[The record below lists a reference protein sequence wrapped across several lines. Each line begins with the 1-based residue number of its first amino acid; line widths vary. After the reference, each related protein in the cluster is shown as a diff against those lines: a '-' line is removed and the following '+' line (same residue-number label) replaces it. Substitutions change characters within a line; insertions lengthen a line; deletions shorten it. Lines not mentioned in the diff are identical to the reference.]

1 LIGVTVI
8 TTYMYWNNPIVK
20 ITELGQPSPDH
31 QLFYVNNVPINLIRP
46 QLTLSTMCA
55 MINNRLENYNKSE
68 FTQDPALSDIIS
80 NIVKI
85 NQMVTSLKQH
95 GCVKPMLLHY
105 CGSMPMI
112 SGTGDSRLKAL
123 ECVSDIISVPAIIS
137 THQKYRLPFEQ
148 YQHIQ
153 TLDQL
158 KHVCGV
164 THSEFYFQFTDQSAD
179 YGVEWF
185 EYENDTVPVPD
196 TSWCL
201 TVIQNY
207 IDLQSST
214 FRFSKTWFENF
225 IDWQLYS

>member
-1 LIGVTVI
+1 MYWANPIIKI
-8 TTYMYWNNPIVK
+8 TT
-20 ITELGQPSPDH
+20 LDQPSPDH
-31 QLFYVNNVPINLIRP
+31 RLFYCHNVPVSQIQPLQTLQ
-46 QLTLSTMCA
+46 QLCDLA
-55 MINNRLENYNKSE
+55 NQRLDKCSKNE
-68 FTQDPALSDIIS
+68 FTNDTDSHDFVT